1 MNKKQHSFAG
11 RLTSRLL
18 IWVIM
23 ICLGISYIILRTERQ
38 ATSQFYKEIFHNK
51 MLITNEYIRR
61 VISDVYVTVT
71 NNVYYIEHNLDNP
84 DCHKET
90 MERIVKSGTRV
101 RSCGISF
108 IEDYYYPRKEHRFCP
123 FAWRNAANPDE
134 IFSQDMGDADLDYL
148 IADWFLDVIKSDSAQ
163 WSEPFYDGY
172 DEKTTLSA
180 YEVPI
185 HDQTGRVVAV
195 LGADISL
202 DWLTTK
208 LNESDTTINKSVM
221 MMANVFEMKSN
232 SFIINHDGSYITN
245 PDGKRIM
252 KDNFFSHLKTGD
264 GMDAETL
271 INRMR
276 NGIASEDRGQEK
288 FLVDGEEC
296 YLFYNPI
303 KYTQWVLVTVVP
315 CRDVDILSQLN
326 AAMMLFI
333 FLLAMLLI
341 IFVGY
346 YYIKNGI
353 YPLKQLTNA
362 ANDIAEGKFDTPV
375 PEMKHNDEISQL
387 RDAIEELQYRLSNY
401 QDNGKK

>member
-1 MNKKQHSFAG
+1 
-11 RLTSRLL
+11 
-18 IWVIM
+18 
-23 ICLGISYIILRTERQ
+23 
-38 ATSQFYKEIFHNK
+38 

-108 IEDYYYPRKEHRFCP
+108 IEDYYYPRKEHRFCH

-148 IADWFLDVIKSDSAQ
+148 TADWFLDVIKSDSAQ

-208 LNESDTTINKSVM
+208 LNEADTTINKSVM
-221 MMANVFEMKSN
+221 MMANVLEMKSN

-245 PDGKRIM
+245 PDEKRIM